1 MRNKRLSRAYTYIL
15 TALLCLLTVS
25 ASGEGAIVSPCDA
38 AKPANLKFTE
48 SVMSGAEV
56 LKDYRRKFSVVAPDP
71 DEYVYAN
78 NGIFTF
84 RGDNFRRNAAYGT
97 AQITDGRMEVLWS
110 AELGSL
116 NTESSGNVY
125 GVGWGSQPAVVR
137 WDTTVRG
144 MMNLYEDKKNETALR
159 EVIFAAQDGKV
170 YFLDLLTGEATR
182 GVINI
187 GFPLKG
193 SVTVD
198 TQSRP
203 VIAFGQAIS
212 KLKKKTGGIGYY
224 FYDLTDQSQLLFLN
238 GRASDKQKQYS
249 SNGAF
254 DGTGLFLYQSDTF
267 VVAGENGLLY
277 TVTMNTDFDR
287 VKGSLAIAEDIVY
300 LRSKA
305 KAQKEA
311 RTGVESSIAMYDRFI
326 YAADSYGIVKCVDS
340 DTMRIVWAVDCGD
353 NTDAAMAL
361 DRDGNGAVSLYT
373 GTTAYERTGKKK
385 NVIIRKLDALSGAE
399 KWNYEIKCA
408 YDKNELSGCKA
419 SPVIGQYAI
428 SDLVIFTVNMTDDG
442 KTSAVIAFDKSSG
455 EVRWQADLETTAVSS
470 PVAVYDQQGNG
481 WIIQGDESGIMHM
494 YDALTGTEI
503 STLDLGG
510 KIQASPA
517 VYNDILVIGTC
528 SKGNARMYG
537 IRLH

>member
-1 MRNKRLSRAYTYIL
+1 MRNRKLRRTVTLLFAL
-15 TALLCLLTVS
+15 LLCLQTASV
-25 ASGEGAIVSPCDA
+25 SGEEVNAVPCEA
-38 AKPANLKFTE
+38 AKASKLKITE
-48 SVMSGAEV
+48 SVMSGAAV
-56 LKDYRRKFSVVAPDP
+56 LKDYRRKFSIIAPNP

-97 AQITDGRMEVLWS
+97 AQITTGRMDVIWS

-125 GVGWGSQPAVVR
+125 GVGWGTQPAVVR

-144 MMNLYEDKKNETALR
+144 MMNLYDSKKNETALR

-182 GVINI
+182 DVINI

-212 KLKKKTGGIGYY
+212 KLKKKSGAIGYY
-224 FYDLTDQSQLLFLN
+224 FYDLTDQSQLMFLN
-238 GRASDKQKQYS
+238 GRSSDKQKQYS

-277 TVTMNTDFDR
+277 TITMNTDFDR
-287 VKGSLAIAEDIVY
+287 QDGSVAVAEDIIY

-311 RTGVESSIAMYDRFI
+311 RTSVESSIAMYDRYI
-326 YAADSYGIVKCVDS
+326 YAADAYGIVKCVDS
-340 DTMRIVWAVDCGD
+340 DTMSIVWAVDCGD
-353 NTDAAMAL
+353 NTDAAIAL
-361 DRDGNGAVSLYT
+361 DKDESGNVSLYT
-373 GTTAYERTGKKK
+373 GNTAYERTGKKK
-385 NVIIRKLDALSGAE
+385 NVIIRRLDALSGAE

-408 YDKNELSGCKA
+408 YDKSELSGCKA
-419 SPVIGQYAI
+419 SPVIGQYSI
-428 SDLVIFTVNMTDDG
+428 SDLVIFTVNMTDEG
-442 KTSAVIAFDKSSG
+442 KTSSVIAFDKESG
-455 EVRWQADLETTAVSS
+455 EVCWQSELETTAISS
-470 PVAVYDQQGNG
+470 PVAVYDQQGKA
-481 WIIQGDESGIMHM
+481 WIIQGDESGILHM
-494 YDALTGTEI
+494 YNGTDGTEI
-503 STLDLGG
+503 SSLDLGG

-537 IRLH
+537 IKLH

>member
-1 MRNKRLSRAYTYIL
+1 MKKRGFFRTWIGVCA
-15 TALLCLLTVS
+15 AVLCLQ
-25 ASGEGAIVSPCDA
+25 SGFAAGESVTASPCDD

-48 SVMSGAEV
+48 NVMSGAMV
-56 LKDYRRKFSVVAPDP
+56 LKDYHRDFSVVAPDP
-71 DEYVYAN
+71 DEYTYAN

-84 RGDNFRRNAAYGT
+84 RGDNFRRNAAYGN
-97 AQITDGRMEVLWS
+97 AQITTGEMEIIWS
-110 AELGSL
+110 AEMGSL
-116 NTESSGNVY
+116 NTESNGNVY
-125 GVGWGSQPAVVR
+125 GVGWGSQPAIVR

-144 MMNLYEDKKNETALR
+144 MMNLYDSKKNETAMR

-170 YFLDLLTGEATR
+170 YFLDLLTGEPTR
-182 GVINI
+182 DVINV

-212 KLKKKTGGIGYY
+212 KLKKKTGAIGYY
-224 FYDLTDQSQLLFLN
+224 FYDLTDQSQLFFLN
-238 GRASDKQKQYS
+238 GRSSDKQKQYY

-287 VKGSLAIAEDIVY
+287 KDGSVAVAEEVVY
-300 LRSKA
+300 LQSKA
-305 KAQKEA
+305 KAQKDA
-311 RTGVESSIAMYDRFI
+311 RTSVESSIAMYDRYI

-340 DTMRIVWAVDCGD
+340 DTMKIVWAVDCGD

-361 DRDGNGAVSLYT
+361 DQDENGMVSLYT

-385 NVIIRKLDALSGAE
+385 NVVIRKLDALSGAE
-399 KWNYEIKCA
+399 AWTYEIKCA

-419 SPVIGQYAI
+419 SPVIGQHTI
-428 SDLVIFTVNMTDDG
+428 SDLVIFTVNMTDAG
-442 KTSAVIAFDKSSG
+442 KTSSVIALDKNSG
-455 EVRWQADLETTAVSS
+455 AVRWQADLETTAVSS
-470 PVAVYDQQGNG
+470 PVAVYNQQGNA
-481 WIIQGDESGIMHM
+481 WIIQADESGILHM
-494 YDALTGTEI
+494 YDGVSGIEI